1 MERHPRCCGFYVK
14 RQLPQI
20 IHTKLKAATDFHSE
34 GGEVQSDVWELNRE
48 PSNWID
54 LVVKSG
60 VASLKRQCNGAWMNA
75 TDSSGFENVCCFLD
89 ALGNYDKFSGQATYL
104 LVCNRQIGRDEGAS
118 DILYIGQSGR
128 LGGRLSD
135 YRRGKKKSTPQD
147 YRILETV
154 GNLTSN

>member
-1 MERHPRCCGFYVK
+1 
-14 RQLPQI
+14 
-20 IHTKLKAATDFHSE
+20 
-34 GGEVQSDVWELNRE
+34 
-48 PSNWID
+48 
-54 LVVKSG
+54 
-60 VASLKRQCNGAWMNA
+60 MNA
-75 TDSSGFENVCCFLD
+75 TDCSGFENVCCFLD

-104 LVCNRQIGRDEGAS
+104 LVCNRQIGRLEGAS

-154 GNLTSN
+154 GNLTSEGVTVSLHVCQKPPDGQSVEDYESQLLSRYETEHWELPPCNFQR